1 MKTQWYKR
9 LLSTLL
15 VLTLFIQFIPA
26 QVWASVAEVE
36 ESAVA
41 SSTTTA
47 ADVPVTVVG
56 EEESLRTETE
66 KHFRLSDGSFI
77 AVSYGMPVH
86 YQDAS
91 GNWEDIDNTLF
102 LSADQSV
109 YAATNDQFATAF
121 AANLSAGKVLA
132 SSYNGLSVSM
142 SLLDESQAQTMVANA
157 VATLQTGVTMTYDRT
172 VEAVIVSDADVQA
185 ASVMSLT
192 NSFSDT
198 TEGWTADDL
207 IPETLS
213 SSVLYEDVYP
223 GVDLL
228 YTAYG
233 YDIKEQIIVDTKQ
246 SAYRYDF
253 FLETVGLTAVLNA
266 DSSITMSDS
275 EGTVIYTIPAPY
287 MTDSAGATS
296 DAVSY
301 TLTQVS
307 GGYVLTVT
315 ADATWID
322 SSDRVFPV
330 AIDPTL
336 QKEAN
341 TSNSG
346 LYCTYVKEGEPDK
359 SHPKYQELY
368 FGYSSKTSSKE
379 QRVFMHLATLPS
391 IPADSIVTDAILGMY
406 LYDYSRVTTNNLPT
420 AIYEV
425 TGNKPDGK
433 TYQSWIN
440 YLTWNTQPTYNANNA
455 IDYVNIKYQMGG
467 KYLHWDLTE
476 LIKKWYADPAIENRT
491 LAMTITDGMQ
501 EWSSTYAA
509 IACFLAY
516 GSAHPPVIAVAYRN
530 NTGIEPY
537 YTYATLGGGEAG
549 TAYIADA
556 SGQLKIA
563 KGLISYASTVNPF
576 ALSLVYNSDY
586 FTYNSNNDYQP
597 PAEMKLNMRLGAGW
611 TLSAI
616 QRVEA
621 PTDLTDYLK
630 YTDGDGTA
638 HYFWNNPDD
647 EDTAFYDEDG
657 LGLKIEI
664 VNGKYIMS
672 DDNGN
677 SSTFT
682 DTYLTNITDSNGNQ
696 YIINYTDKKI
706 TTIQQQNNG
715 CAAITVATFAYL
727 GDYVS
732 TITDAAGVAY
742 TLGYTDGK
750 LVSISQ
756 GSTQLAAYEYSGN
769 RVVSMTDS
777 QSNYS
782 IEYAYDG
789 VPGRVSHYHEVGSDG
804 TIGAQV
810 NITYDGYDRTI
821 YQDYGADR
829 AYDTPDDILT
839 HYLFDYTGRT
849 VNAYSTDTNYN
860 VIGATNAEYTSAN
873 PDNKNKD
880 NNRVLKTASIGMAAE
895 QELRNSGFETA
906 DRWTYTRF
914 SRSEENPRTGNYSLK
929 ATLTTTSAS
938 AMATAHTST
947 LQAGQT
953 YTLSGYVNTADLTFS
968 NQYGVW
974 LGVNFSGN
982 TWEST

>member
-1 MKTQWYKR
+1 MSQLTVWRHIKSDVADIQAVNPVHINSLQFQNSKQLNDDVQQLTPLERGYKNYYIIMLGERQMKTQWYKR
-9 LLSTLL
+9 LLSTIL

-47 ADVPVTVVG
+47 EDVPVTVVG

-91 GNWEDIDNTLF
+91 GNWEDIDNTLS

-121 AANLSAGKVLA
+121 AANLSAGRVLA

-142 SLLDESQAQTMVANA
+142 SLLDQGQAQTMVANA
-157 VATLQTGVTMTYDRT
+157 VAALQTGMTLTYDRT
-172 VEAVIVSDADVQA
+172 VEAVIVSDADAQA

-192 NSFSDT
+192 NSSSDT

-223 GVDLL
+223 GVDIL

-233 YDIKEQIIVDTKQ
+233 YDIKEQIIVNTKQ

-266 DSSITMSDS
+266 DSSITMADS
-275 EGTVIYTIPAPY
+275 EGNVIYTIPAPY

-322 SSDRVFPV
+322 SNERVFPV

-336 QKEAN
+336 QTEAT
-341 TSNSG
+341 TSNEG
-346 LYCTYVKEGEPDK
+346 LYCTYIKEGDPDK

-368 FGYSSKTSSKE
+368 FGYSSSSSKE
-379 QRVFMHLATLPS
+379 HRVFMHLATMPS

-425 TGNKPDGK
+425 TDEKPETSS
-433 TYQSWIN
+433 TYKSWIN
-440 YLTWNTQPTYNANNA
+440 YMTWNTQPEYDTNNA

-467 KYLHWDLTE
+467 KYLHWDVTE
-476 LIKKWYADPAIENRT
+476 LIKKWYATGEENRT
-491 LAMTITDGMQ
+491 FAMAITEGKQ
-501 EWSSTYAA
+501 AWSSTYAA
-509 IACFLAY
+509 IACFFAY
-516 GSAHPPVIAVAYRN
+516 ASIHPPVVAVAYRN

-563 KGLISYASTVNPF
+563 KGLVSYAKMPISILIKPLRSYVCFLWRRNGRTLNF
-576 ALSLVYNSDY
+576 RLIL
-586 FTYNSNNDYQP
+586 FT
-597 PAEMKLNMRLGAGW
+597 
-611 TLSAI
+611 
-616 QRVEA
+616 
-621 PTDLTDYLK
+621 
-630 YTDGDGTA
+630 
-638 HYFWNNPDD
+638 
-647 EDTAFYDEDG
+647 
-657 LGLKIEI
+657 
-664 VNGKYIMS
+664 
-672 DDNGN
+672 
-677 SSTFT
+677 
-682 DTYLTNITDSNGNQ
+682 
-696 YIINYTDKKI
+696 
-706 TTIQQQNNG
+706 
-715 CAAITVATFAYL
+715 
-727 GDYVS
+727 
-732 TITDAAGVAY
+732 
-742 TLGYTDGK
+742 K
-750 LVSISQ
+750 LV
-756 GSTQLAAYEYSGN
+756 GGWKN
-769 RVVSMTDS
+769 V
-777 QSNYS
+777 
-782 IEYAYDG
+782 
-789 VPGRVSHYHEVGSDG
+789 
-804 TIGAQV
+804 
-810 NITYDGYDRTI
+810 
-821 YQDYGADR
+821 
-829 AYDTPDDILT
+829 LT
-839 HYLFDYTGRT
+839 MIMFLCLCF
-849 VNAYSTDTNYN
+849 
-860 VIGATNAEYTSAN
+860 
-873 PDNKNKD
+873 P
-880 NNRVLKTASIGMAAE
+880 L
-895 QELRNSGFETA
+895 LR
-906 DRWTYTRF
+906 
-914 SRSEENPRTGNYSLK
+914 L
-929 ATLTTTSAS
+929 
-938 AMATAHTST
+938 
-947 LQAGQT
+947 
-953 YTLSGYVNTADLTFS
+953 
-968 NQYGVW
+968 
-974 LGVNFSGN
+974 
-982 TWEST
+982 